1 MVYDVFKAFKHQYC
15 EGDEKKL
22 FLNLK
27 PNTPGNRILSKPLVN
42 KNIKFGKASDD
53 AEEEDDGIPM
63 QTVLG
68 KNKKQKK
75 YYDNPEPNWGP
86 KPRAT
91 GK

>member
-1 MVYDVFKAFKHQYC
+1 MFAN
-15 EGDEKKL
+15 
-22 FLNLK
+22 LN

-42 KNIKFGKASDD
+42 KNIKFATVSDVEGEGK
-53 AEEEDDGIPM
+53 EDDNIPM
-63 QTVLG
+63 QKVLG